1 VGENWVGDGGE
12 AARVAAAGV
21 DMGEGGEAVP
31 VEEAAAVADAPLPRN
46 RWNVVLA
53 AVCVLL
59 LLAAGGVAL
68 RNRSVRDEADAT
80 RADAA
85 DLDRQRD
92 EVTAQLE
99 QDQAE
104 RAALVALSDQVERD
118 LELVVT
124 ELNDQRTR
132 HQDVIEL
139 ERDAVGTSNDGN
151 EAAARDR
158 FASQGQNL
166 LDILQRASEAVAT
179 RRAALDADI
188 QHLKESTGA

>member
-1 VGENWVGDGGE
+1 VGDGSE
-12 AARVAAAGV
+12 VARVAAAGV
-21 DMGEGGEAVP
+21 DMGEAGEAVP
-31 VEEAAAVADAPLPRN
+31 VEQAAAVADAPLPRN

-99 QDQAE
+99 HDQAE